1 MNQVGGTYIFT
12 PVNNIKGV
20 VHVIHGMAEHFDRY
34 REFASFL
41 K

>member
-20 VHVIHGMAEHFDRY
+20 VHVIQRVCVIFE
-34 REFASFL
+34 
-41 K
+41 